1 MLGRPNVGKST
12 LFNALIGRRQAIT
25 HGSPGVTRDAGEAEW
40 RLANRRVVLVDT
52 GGWQAGEDGLAA
64 EVAVRSLR
72 EARGADAALLVL
84 DALETTAE
92 DERLMEALRPLADRV
107 VLVVNKVDTADRDP
121 LVWNRLAHGFPSVVG
136 VSAAHRRNLDALA
149 EAVEALLD
157 ERAPSEAGAAAGPAP
172 ARREVR
178 VAILGRPNTGKSSL
192 ANRLLGRDRS
202 IVSDVPGTTRD
213 VVAGTFQWRG
223 TAFRLLDTAGLRRR
237 THVSD
242 AVEYY
247 SAARA
252 RETVRA
258 CDLVFLV
265 IDAVEG
271 LGDQDK
277 KIAALS
283 AAEGRGL
290 LFVLNKWDLVGRGAG
305 LASEARERVRFQ
317 FPVLAYAPVL
327 TVSARTGAGVSRLLE
342 TALEVHGQ
350 LTRRAGTG
358 RLNQALA
365 GWVAHN
371 RPPGRSANYRIRYL
385 VQVSANP
392 VRFAAFVNRLAG
404 FPASYTQYLENCIR
418 RDFGMPN
425 VPVAIELRQSPGTAR

>member
-1 MLGRPNVGKST
+1 
-12 LFNALIGRRQAIT
+12 
-25 HGSPGVTRDAGEAEW
+25 
-40 RLANRRVVLVDT
+40 
-52 GGWQAGEDGLAA
+52 
-64 EVAVRSLR
+64 
-72 EARGADAALLVL
+72 
-84 DALETTAE
+84 
-92 DERLMEALRPLADRV
+92 
-107 VLVVNKVDTADRDP
+107 
-121 LVWNRLAHGFPSVVG
+121 
-136 VSAAHRRNLDALA
+136 
-149 EAVEALLD
+149 
-157 ERAPSEAGAAAGPAP
+157 
-172 ARREVR
+172 
-178 VAILGRPNTGKSSL
+178 
-192 ANRLLGRDRS
+192 
-202 IVSDVPGTTRD
+202 VSDVPGTTRD

-290 LFVLNKWDLVGRGAG
+290 LFVLNKWDLVGRKAG

-425 VPVAIELRQSPGTAR
+425 VPVAIELRQSPRTAR